1 MSSFLSTLCEQTI
14 GRFLPIN
21 IDRLRIFGRRPV
33 RIDDNDPFRQG
44 SCPTNPPESTTDRTK
59 FGVRGCVVYGY
70 PSTGGVL
77 IKGSVDLVDMVF
89 LSLPR
94 FHEAQRSPSAEEEDR
109 FCNLLRQIGATWWP
123 SKEERI
129 GVDMGSREKTAEEK
143 KVLVF
148 GWPVDG
154 VGVWVLRFASDRQ
167 VPRDLGRMYYA
178 VNMEE
183 RIQIM
188 KEYGAE
194 FVEDVSQVEELRD
207 TL

>member
-1 MSSFLSTLCEQTI
+1 MSSFPSTLCEQTI

-94 FHEAQRSPSAEEEDR
+94 FHEA
-109 FCNLLRQIGATWWP
+109 
-123 SKEERI
+123 
-129 GVDMGSREKTAEEK
+129 
-143 KVLVF
+143 
-148 GWPVDG
+148 
-154 VGVWVLRFASDRQ
+154 
-167 VPRDLGRMYYA
+167 
-178 VNMEE
+178 
-183 RIQIM
+183 
-188 KEYGAE
+188 
-194 FVEDVSQVEELRD
+194 
-207 TL
+207 